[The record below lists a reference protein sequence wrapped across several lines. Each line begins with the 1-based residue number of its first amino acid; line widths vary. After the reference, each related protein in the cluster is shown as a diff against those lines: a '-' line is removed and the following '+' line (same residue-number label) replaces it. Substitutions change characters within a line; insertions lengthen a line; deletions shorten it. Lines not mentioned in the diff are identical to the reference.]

1 MTDQNGQLKTRL
13 AIQSR
18 CRLMRDALAAH
29 LTGLPDF
36 EVVGRVG
43 APGEVLPLCELRRPD
58 VVLLDAGPHAADVAD
73 AITTVRELHGRFPS
87 VQVVLSY
94 GQLSAAQ
101 LRDASEAGVS
111 LMAPSSH
118 GLNALVAVLPRRS
131 APSRGP
137 AYDGVTLTR
146 RELEIILLMGSGHS
160 VPEIAVQLGIS
171 HSTIENHKRRIYAK
185 LDAHSGVHA
194 VARAVTLGLLEGQ
207 APARVRQLGE
217 AGRALVVVVAGRP
230 GLALDR
236 VFRTLTSSRIPFVWE
251 RSPAPA
257 ADGQPADWASYHG
270 PMAAVLVDPG
280 PDAWRTPTAL
290 DLPVVLVHSTP
301 LDRPAV
307 IDALRRGADGMV
319 PADRVRDQ
327 LILAV
332 VLVSRGYLVLDTAQ
346 VRPLLDAVDARLDGR
361 LPELSAREVDILR
374 SIAHGDSVR
383 QTARGLGIA
392 TKTVE
397 NTQARLFRKLGVRNR
412 AGALAAADALGM
424 LERAGPRDP
433 RPT

>member
-1 MTDQNGQLKTRL
+1 MNDQNGQLHTRL
-13 AIQSR
+13 AIQSG

-29 LTGLPDF
+29 LSGLADF

-43 APGEVLPLCELRRPD
+43 TPGEVLGLCELRRPD
-58 VVLLDAGPHAADVAD
+58 VVLLDAGGDAADAAS

-94 GQLSAAQ
+94 GRLSAEQ
-101 LRDASEAGVS
+101 LRAASDAGVS
-111 LMAPSSH
+111 LMAPASH

-137 AYDGVTLTR
+137 VYDGVTLTR

-160 VPEIAVQLGIS
+160 VPEIAVQLGVS

-194 VARAVTLGLLEGQ
+194 VARAVTLGLLNGQ
-207 APARVRQLGE
+207 PPVRARQPGE
-217 AGRALVVVVAGRP
+217 EGRALVVVVAGRP
-230 GLALDR
+230 GLALDQ
-236 VFRTLTSSRIPFVWE
+236 VFRTLVASALPFVWE
-251 RSPAPA
+251 RSPAPV
-257 ADGQPADWASYHG
+257 ADDATTDWASYHG

-280 PDAWRTPTAL
+280 PDAWRTATAL
-290 DLPVVLVHSTP
+290 DLPVVLVHSQP

-307 IDALRRGADGMV
+307 IDALRLGLDGMV

-327 LILAV
+327 LILAL
-332 VLVSRGYLVLDTAQ
+332 VLVTRGYLVLDTAQ
-346 VRPLLDAVDARLDGR
+346 VRPLLDAVDARLDAR

-397 NTQARLFRKLGVRNR
+397 NTQARMFRKLGVRNR
-412 AGALAAADALGM
+412 AGALAAADALGL
-424 LERAGPRDP
+424 LERARQRDP
-433 RPT
+433 QPT

>member
-1 MTDQNGQLKTRL
+1 MMAQNGQLVTHL
-13 AIQSR
+13 AIQST

-29 LTGLPDF
+29 LSHQPDF
-36 EVVGRVG
+36 EVVGRVS
-43 APGEVLPLCELRRPD
+43 APDELLSLCDLRRPD
-58 VVLLDAGPHAADVAD
+58 VVLLDAGRDAD
-73 AITTVRELHGRFPS
+73 ATAEAIATVVALHGRFPS
-87 VQVVLSY
+87 VQVVLTY
-94 GQLSAAQ
+94 EQLSATQ
-101 LRDASEAGVS
+101 LRAASEAGVS

-118 GLNALVAVLPRRS
+118 GLTALVAVLPRRS
-131 APSRGP
+131 APAPGP
-137 AYDGVTLTR
+137 LYDGVTLTR

-194 VARAVTLGLLEGQ
+194 VARAVTLGILERH
-207 APARVRQLGE
+207 ARTEPDRTRPPGE
-217 AGRALVVVVAGRP
+217 AGRATVVVVAGRP

-236 VFRTLTSSRIPFVWE
+236 VFNTLTSSAIPFIWE
-251 RSPAPA
+251 RSPTSAGP
-257 ADGQPADWASYHG
+257 DVPADWAQYPG

-280 PDAWRTPTAL
+280 PDAWRTPTEL
-290 DLPVVLVHSTP
+290 GLPVILVHSTP

-307 IDALRRGADGMV
+307 IDVLRRGADGML
-319 PADRVRDQ
+319 PADRVSDQ
-327 LILAV
+327 LILAL
-332 VLVSRGYLVLDTAQ
+332 VLVTSGYLVLDSAQ
-346 VRPLLDAVDARLDGR
+346 VRPLLDAIDARPGG
-361 LPELSAREVDILR
+361 LPELSARECDILR

-412 AGALAAADALGM
+412 AGALAAADALG
-424 LERAGPRDP
+424 LLQPADGRQ
-433 RPT
+433 PT

>member
-1 MTDQNGQLKTRL
+1 MMDQKGQLKTRL

-18 CRLMRDALAAH
+18 SRLMRDALAAH
-29 LTGLPDF
+29 LSGLSDF

-58 VVLLDAGPHAADVAD
+58 VVLLDAGQDAAE
-73 AITTVRELHGRFPS
+73 AITTVRDVHGRFPS

-94 GQLSAAQ
+94 GRLSATQ
-101 LRDASEAGVS
+101 LRAASEAGVA
-111 LMAPSSH
+111 LMAPASH

-160 VPEIAVQLGIS
+160 VPEIAVQLGVS

-194 VARAVTLGLLEGQ
+194 VARAVTLGLLDGQ
-207 APARVRQLGE
+207 PPARARQPGE
-217 AGRALVVVVAGRP
+217 EGRALVVVVAGRP
-230 GLALDR
+230 GLTLDR
-236 VFRTLTSSRIPFVWE
+236 VFRTLVSSALPFVWE
-251 RSPAPA
+251 RSPMSV
-257 ADGQPADWASYHG
+257 ADGEPADWASYHG
-270 PMAAVLVDPG
+270 PMVAVLVDPG

-290 DLPVVLVHSTP
+290 DLPVILVHSRP
-301 LDRPAV
+301 LDRPTV
-307 IDALRRGADGMV
+307 VDALRLGLDGMV
-319 PADRVRDQ
+319 PADRVREQ
-327 LILAV
+327 LILAL
-332 VLVSRGYLVLDTAQ
+332 VLVTRGYLVLDTAQ
-346 VRPLLDAVDARLDGR
+346 VRPLLDAVDARRDAR

-397 NTQARLFRKLGVRNR
+397 NTQARMFRKLGVRNR
-412 AGALAAADALGM
+412 AGALAAADALGL
-424 LERAGPRDP
+424 LERHGQ
-433 RPT
+433 PT